1 MEENNNTFRKNAAN
15 VFRKI
20 KAIGNSSLKVADR
33 AATFATKAVEEKI
46 SGGVEFVDF
55 SLLQQNDVYTG
66 EFFDNVNSD
75 NTDAPDS
82 HYIQEI
88 CNPYD
93 IDNHQED
100 IEELSDSINYFNNCN
115 NLQENLQQN
124 NPVPLD
130 PVLSLNYAFG
140 PNGAEAIPRNA
151 IKITSIITENNNIS
165 STTTFHVLP
174 KTKIAPSRQCYN
186 NLFVSPDSTTIS
198 NITYS
203 NKQQDRYV
211 REIEKFAN
219 NSLELQNRNRN
230 SGIYVDD
237 FEKYKLEK
245 LALNI
250 KKQARKIAEI
260 NKINQEKRILT
271 TSILNT
277 QAKEKAFRNFT
288 RAKSEFSEIVHA
300 PLQDFNNRVHGY

>member
-174 KTKIAPSRQCYN
+174 KTKIDVLFPKIEEPRMKNSSNTTSDMFFKTTLRSLLVARPSRTLPSN
-186 NLFVSPDSTTIS
+186 STLLITIELFSIS
-198 NITYS
+198 H
-203 NKQQDRYV
+203 NKHL
-211 REIEKFAN
+211 F
-219 NSLELQNRNRN
+219 L
-230 SGIYVDD
+230 
-237 FEKYKLEK
+237 
-245 LALNI
+245 
-250 KKQARKIAEI
+250 
-260 NKINQEKRILT
+260 
-271 TSILNT
+271 
-277 QAKEKAFRNFT
+277 
-288 RAKSEFSEIVHA
+288 
-300 PLQDFNNRVHGY
+300 